1 MQRSEPRDVVRH
13 PSEHA
18 INKTCQSGLYHP
30 YNIGRI
36 KRFLSFEDRK
46 SIVQAIVMSRIDYCN
61 SILYDVAVTNLSKLQ
76 QVLNAA
82 VRLVCSLPRHE
93 HVTSSFIRL
102 HWLPIKFRINF
113 KIAMLCFKC
122 LHGHARSYLKSTIAI
137 KKTSTYNRR
146 SSTSIQLEDHSRDD
160 RKKRLAIVEP
170 FPMHPP
176 RFGTV
181 SRNHYSHSKILE
193 LSHCLKLTISEKG
206 LIYNFFLVFHIA
218 YIFAFYCKFKIV
230 ITKIGLRHINI
241 KYYCYYYYYYYHYYY
256 YYYYLT
262 RKIFFLLK

>member
-1 MQRSEPRDVVRH
+1 MTADKLKLNDDKTEVILFGTCPHLDKISISEVRIDH
-13 PSEHA
+13 VKVSTVCNVRNLGTWFDIHLSMKTA
-18 INKTCQSGLYHP
+18 INKTCQSGLYHL

-36 KRFLSFEDRK
+36 KRFLSFKDRK
-46 SIVQAIVMSRIDYCN
+46 SIVQAIVMSRIAYGN
-61 SILYDVAVTNLSKLQ
+61 SLLYGVAAKNLSKLQ
-76 QVLNAA
+76 RVQNAA

-122 LHGHARSYLKSTIAI
+122 IHGHARSYLKSMVAI

-160 RKKRLAIVEP
+160 RRKRLAIVEP

-181 SRNHYSHSKILE
+181 SRNHYSKILA
-193 LSHCLKLTISEKG
+193 LSHCK
-206 LIYNFFLVFHIA
+206 N
-218 YIFAFYCKFKIV
+218 
-230 ITKIGLRHINI
+230 
-241 KYYCYYYYYYYHYYY
+241 
-256 YYYYLT
+256 
-262 RKIFFLLK
+262 LLFRRRV

>member
-1 MQRSEPRDVVRH
+1 MTADKLKLNDDKTELIVIGTRAQFDKISISELSIDHVKVSAVYNVRNLGTRFDNH
-13 PSEHA
+13 LSMKTA
-18 INKTCQSGLYHP
+18 INKTCQSGLYHLN
-30 YNIGRI
+30 NIGRI

-46 SIVQAIVMSRIDYCN
+46 LIVQAIVMSRIDYCN
-61 SILYDVAVTNLSKLQ
+61 SLLYGVAATNLSKLQ
-76 QVLNAA
+76 RVQNAA

-122 LHGHARSYLKSTIAI
+122 IHGHARSYLKSMVAI

-160 RKKRLAIVEP
+160 RRKRLAIVEP

-181 SRNHYSHSKILE
+181 SRNHYSKILA
-193 LSHCLKLTISEKG
+193 LSHCK
-206 LIYNFFLVFHIA
+206 N
-218 YIFAFYCKFKIV
+218 
-230 ITKIGLRHINI
+230 
-241 KYYCYYYYYYYHYYY
+241 
-256 YYYYLT
+256 
-262 RKIFFLLK
+262 LLFRRRV

>member
-1 MQRSEPRDVVRH
+1 MKT
-13 PSEHA
+13 A
-18 INKTCQSGLYHP
+18 INKTCQSGLYHLH
-30 YNIGRI
+30 NIGRI

-61 SILYDVAVTNLSKLQ
+61 SLLYGVAATNLSKLQ
-76 QVLNAA
+76 RVQNAE

-122 LHGHARSYLKSTIAI
+122 IHGHAPQLSKKHGRHQEDFDIQPPLEHQYPVGRPFTTI
-137 KKTSTYNRR
+137 
-146 SSTSIQLEDHSRDD
+146 E
-160 RKKRLAIVEP
+160 KKRLAIEP

-181 SRNHYSHSKILE
+181 SRNHHNKISTPLR
-193 LSHCLKLTISEKG
+193 HCLNSL
-206 LIYNFFLVFHIA
+206 F
-218 YIFAFYCKFKIV
+218 
-230 ITKIGLRHINI
+230 
-241 KYYCYYYYYYYHYYY
+241 
-256 YYYYLT
+256 
-262 RKIFFLLK
+262 

>member
-1 MQRSEPRDVVRH
+1 MQ
-13 PSEHA
+13 
-18 INKTCQSGLYHP
+18 
-30 YNIGRI
+30 
-36 KRFLSFEDRK
+36 
-46 SIVQAIVMSRIDYCN
+46 
-61 SILYDVAVTNLSKLQ
+61 
-76 QVLNAA
+76 NAA

-113 KIAMLCFKC
+113 KIAMLCFKSI
-122 LHGHARSYLKSTIAI
+122 HGHARSYLKSMVAI

-146 SSTSIQLEDHSRDD
+146 SSTSIQLEEHSRDD

-181 SRNHYSHSKILE
+181 SRNHYSKQQNFSTKSL
-193 LSHCLKLTISEKG
+193 LKTYYFGEG
-206 LIYNFFLVFHIA
+206 FIYNFFLVFHIV

-230 ITKIGLRHINI
+230 NRFALY
-241 KYYCYYYYYYYHYYY
+241 KY
-256 YYYYLT
+256 
-262 RKIFFLLK
+262 